1 MARRK
6 NTRRIYP
13 RYFLNE
19 TAYRELSENQ
29 RAQEILQRLKAPKS
43 ADGSPGLGDQNYW
56 QQRADA
62 DDFRRGG
69 SAPLATSIVSMYN
82 DLRSA
87 GALNSPDEF
96 LAIVPHEWQKP
107 HIKTTLM
114 SVGAY
119 RQR

>member
-1 MARRK
+1 MAIRK
-6 NTRRIYP
+6 NKKRIDP

-19 TAYRELSENQ
+19 TTHRGLSENQ
-29 RAQEILQRLKAPKS
+29 QAEALLQRLRDPKS

-62 DDFRRGG
+62 DDFAGKN
-69 SAPLATSIVSMYN
+69 APLATSIVSIYN
-82 DLRSA
+82 DLKRA
-87 GALNSPDEF
+87 DAVNSPDEF